1 MSVFFWHSRQYRNT
15 SLTKFFCNF
24 CKVKI
29 VIYYKLVSAVLLFLE
44 GIVYNLLTD
53 KSRKPSH
60 IHCKA

>member
-1 MSVFFWHSRQYRNT
+1 MSVFFGTADNTETPLRQR
-15 SLTKFFCNF
+15 FFCNF